1 MRLVIDMQCVQ
12 SESRFRGIGRYAM
25 GLCVAIAAAL
35 RADAEDELFLFI
47 NETMRESA
55 ARLRADFADI
65 VPAARIRGFHSIGAT
80 SGSDDENNER
90 RGVSEVIREAALSAL
105 RPDAVLVMSLFE
117 GYGGSAVTSV
127 GGWVNHLPTAVMLY
141 DLIPML
147 APDEYLANA
156 TMRSWYE
163 RKIASLRNAD
173 VLLSISTTA
182 QEQAATLLG
191 IADAKLTIIGTGL
204 DSRFV
209 PPESGDGDAVAAVFS
224 ALGVRGKAILYAGGY
239 DRRKNLDAL
248 VEAYAG
254 LDREL
259 RAGRQLVLAGRCA
272 SAALTRLTDRI
283 EGAGLRMGDDVVFTG
298 HVTDEQLVVLYQ
310 HCELFVFPSLHEG
323 FGLPALEAMSC
334 GAPVLTVDTP
344 AMREVQLRA
353 EARAAGDAQSLHT
366 AIDRVLRDPEALAR
380 LRMNHED
387 LVVRFGWDK
396 VAERA
401 LTHLRRLSDQ
411 RGTGA
416 PVDLQTLQNTRPRLA
431 FVAPLPPAPS
441 GIADYCA
448 ELIPALQA
456 HYALELIVDQADVD
470 TSWIPEWMPLR
481 SLQWFEQ
488 HGDQFERVLYHF
500 GNSPFHSHMFG
511 LLQRFP
517 GVVVLHDFFL
527 GDLQMWREQQPGHGV
542 WFEQTVAHSH
552 GPAGRL
558 LLSEEGRDAV
568 VAELPCNLDVL
579 EAADCVI
586 VHSEYAAGLARYW
599 YGSSIARR
607 HVPIPFPRAMV
618 RLQERH
624 HARIELGV
632 QPHELLICSFG
643 MIAPHKLN
651 HLILDAWDLLPISL
665 VKRVRLTFV
674 GANQAGVYGT
684 TIAGRIARESSERLD
699 ITGHV
704 SNAGYRTYLAAADV
718 VVQLRGASRG
728 ETSAAVFDALGAGI
742 ALIVND
748 HASLSELP
756 SDVVLKLPEQ
766 VTPMHLQQAIVRLAD
781 DHAFR
786 AELAQ
791 RGRRQ
796 VRERHDPGA
805 VAARYATAI
814 ETALRFSPR
823 RHAQR
828 LERFADRWAAFA
840 PRTAW
845 HRGATAQ
852 AMARALNI
860 AIEPRLYVD
869 VSAIA
874 DLDLRTGIQR
884 TVRAMLLELLRNQP
898 DGYRIEPVRTHLGD
912 SVYRKADHY
921 LSTLLGGAAASDV
934 EEEVIDTQPGDVFLG
949 LDLAGDCVTL
959 MPDWFRS
966 QSEHGVRIVFV
977 AYDLLPV
984 KLPGFFPK
992 GMDIAFGLWLQTIGK
1007 FADRVMC
1014 ISDAVADD
1022 LVEWLEENQPL
1033 RQVPLQVGS
1042 FHLGADLGASAPTKG
1057 LPAGSEAMLEA
1068 IGARRS
1074 FLMVGTVEPRKGHA
1088 QVVAAFDLL
1097 WAEGLDV
1104 GLVIVGKSGWLMDEF
1119 LTGVTNHAEFGTR
1132 LFWLERI
1139 SDEFLDQ
1146 IYPASTALIAASRGE
1161 GFGLPLIE
1169 SAQHGLPIIA
1179 RDLKVFREV
1188 AGDHAF
1194 YFEGT
1199 DADALATSVRQ
1210 WIALFEAGKA
1220 PGTTG
1225 IRFYS
1230 WAASARQLMQRMD
1243 GPSTRQWQAT
1253 AYIQPPETL
1262 PFDSLKLDWEG
1273 WSVVEP
1279 THRWTE
1285 GKRSRIGF
1293 LLPRDSLVPKTLEI
1307 VVGTYDQ
1314 QTIFLV
1320 LNDVL
1325 LYAET
1330 HTLAD
1335 HVISVVLPRDS
1346 ILLGEQNWLEIRVP
1360 GARSPG
1366 GGDRRRLGLYIKTL
1380 RLQ

>member
-1 MRLVIDMQCVQ
+1 MRIVVDMQCAQ

-25 GLCVAIAAAL
+25 GLCMAIA
-35 RADAEDELFLFI
+35 RAVRESPGDELFLFI

-55 ARLRADFADI
+55 ARLRADFADV
-65 VPAARIRGFHSIGAT
+65 VPAAHIRGFRSIGAT
-80 SGSDDENNER
+80 SGNEEENNER
-90 RGVSEVIREAALSAL
+90 RGVSEVIRESALTAL
-105 RPDAVLVMSLFE
+105 RPDAVLLMSLFE
-117 GYGGSAVTSV
+117 GYGGAAVTSV
-127 GGWVNHLPTAVMLY
+127 GGYVAHLPTAVMLY

-163 RKIASLRNAD
+163 RKVASLRNAD
-173 VLLSISTTA
+173 VLLAISGTA
-182 QEQAATLLG
+182 QEQASTLLD
-191 IADAKLTIIGTGL
+191 IPHEKLVVVGTGL
-204 DSRFV
+204 DSRFA
-209 PPESGDGDAVAAVFS
+209 PPDDASTDAAAVLAS
-224 ALGVRGKAILYAGGY
+224 LGIRRKAILYAGGY

-248 VEAYAG
+248 IEAYGG
-254 LDREL
+254 LDRDL
-259 RAGRQLVLAGRCA
+259 RGDYQLVFAGRCA
-272 SAALTRLTDRI
+272 TAALIRLTDRI
-283 EGAGLRMGDDVVFTG
+283 KGSGLGNDDVVFTG

-310 HCELFVFPSLHEG
+310 HCALFVFPSLHEG

-334 GAPVLTVDTP
+334 GAPVLAVDTP
-344 AMREVQLRA
+344 AMREIQPRA
-353 EARAAGDAQSLHT
+353 EARSGGDAQSLHT
-366 AIDRVLRDPEALAR
+366 AIDRVLRDPDALAR
-380 LRMNHED
+380 LRMSHAE
-387 LVVRFGWDK
+387 LAARFDWDK
-396 VAERA
+396 VAEKTLA
-401 LTHLRRLSDQ
+401 HLRQLAAH
-411 RGTGA
+411 RGTRA
-416 PVDLQTLQNTRPRLA
+416 PIDIQTLQNTRPRLA

-456 HYALELIVDQADVD
+456 HYSLELIVDQADVD
-470 TSWIPEWMPLR
+470 TSWIPEWVPLR

-500 GNSPFHSHMFG
+500 GNSPFHAHMFG

-527 GDLQMWREQQPGHGV
+527 GDLQMWREQQPGHTV
-542 WFEQTVAHSH
+542 WFEHTVAHSH
-552 GPAGRL
+552 GPAGQL
-558 LLSEEGRDAV
+558 LLSESGRDAV
-568 VAELPCNLDVL
+568 VAKLPCNLDVL

-586 VHSEYAAGLARYW
+586 VHSEHAAALASRW
-599 YGSSIARR
+599 YGSSIGRR
-607 HVPIPFPRAMV
+607 HIPIPFPRALV
-618 RLQERH
+618 RLPERH

-632 QPHELLICSFG
+632 QPHEMLICSFG

-651 HLILDAWDLLPISL
+651 HLILDAWELLPPALS
-665 VKRVRLTFV
+665 KRVRLTFV

-684 TIAGRIARESSERLD
+684 TIAGRIAREGSERLE

-748 HASLSELP
+748 HGSLSELP
-756 SDVVLKLPEQ
+756 SDVVLKLPDE
-766 VTPMHLQQAIVRLAD
+766 VTAQDLKDAMVLLGE
-781 DHAFR
+781 DHAYR
-786 AELAQ
+786 SRLGQ
-791 RGRRQ
+791 LGRRL
-796 VRERHDPGA
+796 VRERHDPSI
-805 VAARYATAI
+805 VAASYATAI
-814 ETALRFSPR
+814 ENALRFSSR
-823 RHAQR
+823 RHARR
-828 LERFADRWAAFA
+828 LEQFACQWAAFA

-845 HRGATAQ
+845 QLGATAHAVDQ
-852 AMARALNI
+852 ALDI
-860 AIEPRLYVD
+860 AIKPRLFVD

-884 TVRAMLLELLRNQP
+884 TVRAMLLELLRNEP
-898 DGYRIEPVRTHLGD
+898 ERYRIEPIRTSLGD
-912 SVYRKADHY
+912 IVYRRADHY
-921 LSTLLGGAAASDV
+921 LATLLGGSAV
-934 EEEVIDTQPGDVFLG
+934 EGDEEVLDTQPGDVFLG
-949 LDLAGDCVTL
+949 LDLAGDCITL
-959 MPDWFRS
+959 MTDWFRA
-966 QSEHGVRIVFV
+966 QSERGVRIVFV

-984 KLPGFFPK
+984 KLPAFFPK

-1014 ISDAVADD
+1014 ISEAVADD

-1033 RQVPLQVGS
+1033 RRLPLQVGS
-1042 FHLGADLGASAPTKG
+1042 FHLGADLGASGPTKG
-1057 LPAGSEAMLEA
+1057 LPPSSEAVLDA
-1068 IGARRS
+1068 IRARAT

-1088 QVVAAFDLL
+1088 QVVAAFEML
-1097 WAEGLDV
+1097 WATGLDV
-1104 GLVIVGKSGWLMDEF
+1104 GLVVVGKSGWLMDDF
-1119 LTGVTNHAEFGTR
+1119 LASVTNHEEFGTR
-1132 LFWLERI
+1132 LFWLEKI

-1194 YFEGT
+1194 YFDGT
-1199 DADALATSVRQ
+1199 EPEALATSIQ
-1210 WIALFEAGKA
+1210 AWLALFEAGRA
-1220 PGTTG
+1220 PNAKG
-1225 IRFYS
+1225 IRAYS
-1230 WAASARQLMQRMD
+1230 WRVSARQLMQRID
-1243 GPSTRQWQAT
+1243 GPSTRRWSAT

-1273 WSVVEP
+1273 WSVIEP
-1279 THRWTE
+1279 THRWND

-1293 LLPRDSLVPKTLEI
+1293 LLPRDGLVPQRLEL
-1307 VVGTYDQ
+1307 VVGTYDHQ
-1314 QTIFLV
+1314 AIYIV

-1325 LYAET
+1325 LYAEA
-1330 HTLAD
+1330 HALAD
-1335 HVISVVLPRDS
+1335 HTIVVDLPRDS
-1346 ILLGEQNWLEIRVP
+1346 VLLGEQNWLDFKIP

-1366 GGDRRRLGLYIKTL
+1366 GGDKRRLGMYIKSL
-1380 RLQ
+1380 RIA